1 MVLFCASGTG
11 IYGSLVLGMTQDS
24 SILISKA
31 ILDFFTAIIFACTL
45 GKTVALV
52 SIPQFMVMMLMFMLS
67 RFILPFC
74 TETMICDFKACGG
87 ILMLATGLKMCK
99 IKDFPLADMLPSMI
113 LVLVFS
119 FMWP

>member
-1 MVLFCASGTG
+1 MFCASGTG

-24 SILISKA
+24 SILILKA